1 MKKLTSKNRIF
12 KDGVVSKTP
21 KVVGV
26 IFKDENGKPMLEN
39 DRHSEVIL
47 SSREIGT
54 PQMLLLSGIGP
65 KDELHKLNISVV
77 LDNPFVGKGME
88 LCIVDEQLSRSATIR
103 SKFSFLHD
111 INQIGQLST
120 IPPKQRSLEAV
131 KDYVKNK
138 RDVSDEAFKGGFVL
152 SKVASAWSVG
162 ELKLNSTNVDENPSV
177 TFNYLSHPYDLQP
190 WREHRTATLRLTV
203 TEFEKGTM
211 TTLRVKVTDSRGHM
225 FGGDTHGIE
234 RNENQ

>member
-1 MKKLTSKNRIF
+1 
-12 KDGVVSKTP
+12 
-21 KVVGV
+21 
-26 IFKDENGKPMLEN
+26 
-39 DRHSEVIL
+39 
-47 SSREIGT
+47 
-54 PQMLLLSGIGP
+54 MLLLSGIGP

-77 LDNPFVGKGME
+77 LDNPFVGKGMVDNPMNTFFVPFNRSVYHSLMKLLE

-177 TFNYLSHPYDLQP
+177 TFNYLSHPYDLQ
-190 WREHRTATLRLTV
+190 RCVEGIRLAI
-203 TEFEKGTM
+203 
-211 TTLRVKVTDSRGHM
+211 KVVQSKHFTNY
-225 FGGDTHGIE
+225 T
-234 RNENQ
+234 